1 MKKKKIFIFRQVNLG
16 LKYKVGGFMI
26 WSIDTDDFHGDCDK
40 ERLKVKESGQDKYT
54 FPLLRAVHTAIQEY
68 KLQDDDNNDIPEV
81 GTNDVDEP
89 KENNVVPSFQPSIT
103 ANFVVIFTSGSFL
116 LILNYIVK
124 QMEASHCRAH
134 THTHK

>member
-1 MKKKKIFIFRQVNLG
+1 MG

-81 GTNDVDEP
+81 GTNDIDEP

-124 QMEASHCRAH
+124 
-134 THTHK
+134 